1 MDEMMTLSVIVFL
14 LFDYS
19 EIDEILHPQN
29 NRKMVLVSSPESV
42 IQGVIC
48 VLGALS
54 VLVTG
59 TFLIVFDR
67 LDVQVGSEL
76 GGHQTTAARCLD

>member
-1 MDEMMTLSVIVFL
+1 MALA
-14 LFDYS
+14 
-19 EIDEILHPQN
+19 
-29 NRKMVLVSSPESV
+29 SSPESV